1 MGKGEEQVFKP
12 KRKRCPAAQLLVGL
26 WWPCCIPIPGATP
39 PGEILQEQILQE
51 QVLHTLHSF
60 SLQDLGCF
68 KKKLPRKLGSRPK
81 LLLFYHLSYW
91 QGKEE
96 TEQFVSQPGFAG
108 HEKAKKLVGET
119 IWRGRNEWRVEISPV
134 RVWGTRTDTVQEG
147 EQTLSRSFADPY
159 SQLFPHFP
167 PQQFKCCQ
175 KVKRGWFPR
184 IVYKFRGTLSFP
196 EISGCQKQLDWPG
209 LS

>member
-1 MGKGEEQVFKP
+1 MSSCSAPGRAVVAVLHPNPRSNSSRRNPPGASP
-12 KRKRCPAAQLLVGL
+12 PYSAQLFPAG
-26 WWPCCIPIPGATP
+26 
-39 PGEILQEQILQE
+39 
-51 QVLHTLHSF
+51 
-60 SLQDLGCF
+60 LGCF

-108 HEKAKKLVGET
+108 HEKAKSWWERPSGGEGR
-119 IWRGRNEWRVEISPV
+119 RGKNKWRVEISPV
-134 RVWGTRTDTVQEG
+134 RAWGTRMDTVQEG

-167 PQQFKCCQ
+167 LQQFKCCQ
-175 KVKRGWFPR
+175 KVK
-184 IVYKFRGTLSFP
+184 
-196 EISGCQKQLDWPG
+196 
-209 LS
+209 